1 MKTKPLKCTMIK
13 NIYTLLYGGLIF
25 ACAFPSMNMFYD
37 RWNTPKWLCTL
48 FLTGLLAVCT
58 AILGHNRKKTSDF
71 SHFSVWSEAATMI
84 VTLECLYALMFLFK
98 YPTTWRIGIAGTFD
112 NPAGLAFFLCALLP
126 FISGMAL
133 RFLIDNGK
141 RNIYITVALLAGTT
155 VVLTHSRT
163 GILCLVAYI
172 LMALK
177 DYGKISIRPTWKT
190 IIPAIALTGFSILFF
205 KPESTSGRMFILEQT
220 WELIRKRPWSGYGTG
235 GFDREY
241 MNQQAEFFKQ
251 HPESPLT
258 MLADETGHPLN
269 EFAYLWVEHGI
280 GAPLVLL
287 LSWAGLWHVLRKR
300 KDISSQ
306 IGSYTLI
313 PLLLF
318 ALFSYPFKY
327 PLAWIAVGWCVSIAG
342 KTYFKAFSHRKSLRA
357 LATFCLASI
366 GIGIG
371 TYLAH
376 ALPQEKEWGHVARE
390 ALKGKGREMMPRYA
404 RLYPH
409 FSHNPEFLY
418 NYTAELFQAGQT
430 EKAWHTAQVCRKQWS
445 KYNLE
450 LLTGDICRELRKYEE
465 AVCHYRQAAYMCPV
479 RFAPLE
485 GLYYAYRNI
494 GDTIRTDSIAQFIQQ
509 KKVKIP
515 SYDVERIK
523 KEIKPKN
530 ELMFQNDP

>member
-1 MKTKPLKCTMIK
+1 MKTKLLKCTMIK

-84 VTLECLYALMFLFK
+84 VTQECLYALMFLFK

-133 RFLIDNGK
+133 RFLKDNGK

-190 IIPAIALTGFSILFF
+190 IIPAIAFTGFSILFF

-220 WELIRKRPWSGYGTG
+220 WELICKRPWSGYGTG

-251 HPESPLT
+251 HPESPVT

-327 PLAWIAVGWCVSIAG
+327 PLAWIAVGW
-342 KTYFKAFSHRKSLRA
+342 
-357 LATFCLASI
+357 
-366 GIGIG
+366 
-371 TYLAH
+371 
-376 ALPQEKEWGHVARE
+376 
-390 ALKGKGREMMPRYA
+390 
-404 RLYPH
+404 
-409 FSHNPEFLY
+409 
-418 NYTAELFQAGQT
+418 
-430 EKAWHTAQVCRKQWS
+430 
-445 KYNLE
+445 
-450 LLTGDICRELRKYEE
+450 LRKHSRKDLLQSFFPSKKPEGFGHLLSCFHRNRHRNIPRPCTS
-465 AVCHYRQAAYMCPV
+465 ARKRMGTCRPRSPQRKGTRNDAPV
-479 RFAPLE
+479 RTPVPTFL
-485 GLYYAYRNI
+485 
-494 GDTIRTDSIAQFIQQ
+494 S
-509 KKVKIP
+509 
-515 SYDVERIK
+515 
-523 KEIKPKN
+523 
-530 ELMFQNDP
+530 

>member
-1 MKTKPLKCTMIK
+1 
-13 NIYTLLYGGLIF
+13 
-25 ACAFPSMNMFYD
+25 
-37 RWNTPKWLCTL
+37 
-48 FLTGLLAVCT
+48 
-58 AILGHNRKKTSDF
+58 
-71 SHFSVWSEAATMI
+71 
-84 VTLECLYALMFLFK
+84 
-98 YPTTWRIGIAGTFD
+98 
-112 NPAGLAFFLCALLP
+112 
-126 FISGMAL
+126 MAL
-133 RFLIDNGK
+133 RFLKDNGK

-251 HPESPLT
+251 HPESPVT

-327 PLAWIAVGWCVSIAG
+327 PWPG
-342 KTYFKAFSHRKSLRA
+342 
-357 LATFCLASI
+357 
-366 GIGIG
+366 
-371 TYLAH
+371 
-376 ALPQEKEWGHVARE
+376 LP
-390 ALKGKGREMMPRYA
+390 
-404 RLYPH
+404 
-409 FSHNPEFLY
+409 
-418 NYTAELFQAGQT
+418 
-430 EKAWHTAQVCRKQWS
+430 
-445 KYNLE
+445 
-450 LLTGDICRELRKYEE
+450 
-465 AVCHYRQAAYMCPV
+465 
-479 RFAPLE
+479 
-485 GLYYAYRNI
+485 
-494 GDTIRTDSIAQFIQQ
+494 
-509 KKVKIP
+509 
-515 SYDVERIK
+515 
-523 KEIKPKN
+523 
-530 ELMFQNDP
+530 